1 MFSKQLAKATDR
13 VLSTSLSE
21 YKSHQS
27 PFDRLESFCL
37 LKFSTFKLQTLTQSH
52 KPVHLSVSKQSPSF
66 IQGPNFKVQMSLPIS
81 HLHKSLFI
89 WSLRA
94 FDGCELSSRTI
105 TNFPHGMYPR
115 GETSTFFPRKLQT
128 SVFIFKCF
136 FKEHLHHIPNTSDLF
151 SDSFLRNIIW
161 LFKRPERTSKA
172 GLGFSFHGGW

>member
-37 LKFSTFKLQTLTQSH
+37 LKFSTFKLQTLTQTR
-52 KPVHLSVSKQSPSF
+52 PSF
-66 IQGPNFKVQMSLPIS
+66 CIKAESILYPRAKLQSSNELLPIS
-81 HLHKSLFI
+81 HLYKSLFI

-105 TNFPHGMYPR
+105 ANFPHGMYPR
-115 GETSTFFPRKLQT
+115 GDTSTFFPRKLQT